1 LKRAI
6 APLLLCLSLWADETL
21 QMSLSGFPSRLNPL
35 LATDTVSGELSGWLF
50 DGLVKYDKDAN
61 VVGDIAKSWRFT
73 DSRTVVF
80 TLRGDR
86 FWHDG
91 KPITAYDAVFT
102 YETATSDKVATPY
115 SSNFEL
121 VETIEAR
128 DDFTLLVRYKT
139 PYFKALE
146 TWMMGLIPKHILAD
160 DPDLMTSAFNTR
172 PIGNS
177 FYRMDELV
185 LSRNAELKAF
195 DGYKPRP
202 PFIDRVVFEYVQEP
216 SVEFLK
222 LKSRSLHIG
231 SLDAMQLERQ
241 IDGDFRKNYQIVE
254 SSSFGYSYIGFNLK
268 NPKFQDPKVREAF
281 SYAIDRQELIDI
293 LFLGH
298 GKICDGPILEGA
310 LGYNPNLKSP
320 AKDVDRAKRLLAEAG
335 YDENNPLVVEI
346 STNSDSPIR
355 MYAAQIIQR
364 QLADAGVEARLRVME
379 WQAFLRRTVHARKF
393 EIVLMGWSVPLMP
406 DLFPIWHSSADRE
419 NGFNFVGYKNDEVDR
434 LIDLSKQT
442 ADRQAVAKIFS
453 EASALIVKDN
463 PYIFLYSPSAIS
475 AVSRKIE
482 PIEPTTIG
490 FSHNRQDWRISP

>member
-1 LKRAI
+1 LKRSA
-6 APLLLCLSLWADETL
+6 LWLFLCSLLCADDPL
-21 QMSLSGFPSRLNPL
+21 QLSLSGFPARLNPL

-50 DGLVKYDKDAN
+50 NGLVKYDKNAN
-61 VVGDIAKSWRFT
+61 IVGDIAESWRFD

-80 TLRGDR
+80 TLRDDR

-91 KPITAYDAVFT
+91 ERVTARDAVFT
-102 YETATSDKVATPY
+102 YETAMSGKISTPY
-115 SSNFEL
+115 NSDFML
-121 VETIEAR
+121 IESLEAI
-128 DDFTLLVRYKT
+128 DDFTLRVRYKA

-146 TWMMGLIPKHILAD
+146 TWMMGLIPKHILQD
-160 DPDLMTSAFNTR
+160 DPDLMTSSFNTR

-185 LSRNAELKAF
+185 LSRNAELTAYK
-195 DGYKPRP
+195 DYKPRP
-202 PFIDRVVFEYVQEP
+202 ALIDKVVFEYVQEP

-241 IDGDFRKNYQIVE
+241 IDDRFKEAYRIVE
-254 SSSFGYSYIGFNLK
+254 SPSFGYSYLGFNLK

-298 GKICDGPILEGA
+298 GRICNGPILEGA
-310 LGYNPNLKSP
+310 LGYNPNVKAP
-320 AKDVDRAKRLLAEAG
+320 VRDAEKAKKLLAEAG
-335 YDENNPLVVEI
+335 YDKSRPFITEI
-346 STNSDSPIR
+346 STNSSNPIR

-364 QLADAGVEARLRVME
+364 QLMDAGIEARLRVME
-379 WQAFLRRTVHARKF
+379 WQAFLSRTVNARNF

-406 DLFPIWHSSADRE
+406 DLSPIWRSDNDKAG
-419 NGFNFVGYKNDEVDR
+419 GFNFVGYKNEEVDR
-434 LIDLSKQT
+434 LIELAKGVS
-442 ADRQAVAKIFS
+442 DRERIAKIFGDIS
-453 EASALIVKDN
+453 EIIAKDN
-463 PYIFLYSPSAIS
+463 PYIFLYSPNSIA

-482 PIEPTTIG
+482 PIEPTLIG
-490 FSHNRQDWRISP
+490 FMHNQHEWRISP